1 MNTKKM
7 AWLAMLMP
15 RGKDFPRLVSL
26 PAFRSGK
33 SVVIRTSTRQTIYLP
48 VPGLVGTND
57 LIPGELVGTNKDSY
71 LILEKLPAEFD
82 SRVKVCHT
90 QYNYV
95 QKITLGD
102 GGRRKTNGRV
112 FRHWWL

>member
-1 MNTKKM
+1 
-7 AWLAMLMP
+7 
-15 RGKDFPRLVSL
+15 
-26 PAFRSGK
+26 
-33 SVVIRTSTRQTIYLP
+33 VVIRTSTRQTIYLP